1 MADFIVIALVALITG
16 AAARYVWKAK
26 KSGKTCIGCP
36 GSGSCSG
43 SCCSR
48 LFTMGAFPGG
58 SITRNRVP
66 AEAIMWFQSI

>member
-1 MADFIVIALVALITG
+1 MADFIVIAIVALVTG

-43 SCCSR
+43 GCCSCSS
-48 LFTMGAFPGG
+48 TKK
-58 SITRNRVP
+58 
-66 AEAIMWFQSI
+66 